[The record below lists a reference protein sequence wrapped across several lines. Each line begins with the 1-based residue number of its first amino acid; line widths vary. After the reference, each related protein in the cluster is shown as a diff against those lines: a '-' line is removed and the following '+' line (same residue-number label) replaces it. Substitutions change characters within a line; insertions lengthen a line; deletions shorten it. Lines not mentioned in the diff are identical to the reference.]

1 MSAGRATSTPA
12 GSRSGRPASED
23 PIEEGQR
30 RWEAEVAGPALSKS
44 PERKEQFATL
54 GGIPVSRVYT
64 PRSPRSTFDGVG
76 YPGQPPFTRGIHP
89 TMYRGRVWSMRMFS
103 GFGSPEDTNRRF
115 HYLLKHG
122 ESGLSIAFDDPTLYG
137 IDADDPEALGEVGKC
152 GVNVG
157 SLADMRRLLRG
168 IPLADVT
175 TSMTINAPANIVWG
189 MYLLAG
195 EANGVPPDRLGGT
208 TQNDILKE
216 YIAQKEFVYPPRPA
230 LRLVIDT
237 IEYATRTT
245 PRWNPVSISGYHI
258 REAGSTA
265 LQELAFT
272 LADGRAYVGEA
283 IRRGLDVDEFAPR
296 LSFFFNS
303 HNDFFEEIAKFRAA
317 RRLWARVMREE
328 FHATKERS
336 LWLRFH
342 TQTAGCSCTAQ
353 QPELNIVRTTIQA
366 LAGVLGGTQSLHTNS
381 YERGAPAPERGRG
394 ADRAAHSADPRVRV
408 RDRGVGRPVRGQ
420 LLRRVAHRHDGG
432 GGPEVL
438 RTDRL
443 PGRGRP
449 GDRAR
454 VLPAGDPRVRRSA
467 TNGRSSP
474 ARRRSSGST
483 PTRSTP
489 QSRSPGS
496 RSPEE
501 ARRGQSARLRSLR
514 SRRNKTR
521 YEAALDR
528 LRKVAATEDENT
540 MPAVLDALR
549 ADRHARRDR
558 PGIPGRVRPISGA
571 VERTEGAALL
581 GERSCPLLPPHL
593 GRPGTS
599 GSTVRR
605 STRSIGD
612 GASGSNPGSG

>member
-1 MSAGRATSTPA
+1 MSAGRATSPPA
-12 GSRSGRPASED
+12 PRPERAASPDPVLERRS
-23 PIEEGQR
+23 
-30 RWEAEVAGPALSKS
+30 RWEAEVAGPALAKN
-44 PERKEQFATL
+44 PERKDRFTTL
-54 GGIPVSRVYT
+54 GGIPVERVYD
-64 PRSPRSTFDGVG
+64 PRSPRSSFDAIG

-157 SLADMRRLLRG
+157 SLADMRRLLKG

-195 EANGVPPDRLGGT
+195 DAMGIPETKLGGT

-216 YIAQKEFVYPPRPA
+216 YIAQKEFLYPPRPA

-237 IEYATRTT
+237 IEYATRRT

-265 LQELAFT
+265 VQELAFT
-272 LADGRAYVGEA
+272 LADGRAYVQES
-283 IRRGLDVDEFAPR
+283 IRRGLDVDDFAPR

-317 RRLWARVMREE
+317 RRLWARVMKDE
-328 FHATKERS
+328 FGAKNERS

-353 QPELNIVRTTIQA
+353 QPELNIVRTTVQA

-381 YERGAPAPERGRG
+381 YDEALQLPSEDAVRIALRTQQILASESGVTDSVDPFAGSYYVEWLTDTMEEEAQRYFDRIDELGGVVPAIERGFFQREIQEASFRYQ
-394 ADRAAHSADPRVRV
+394 RAVEAGTEKVVGVNAYTVDTPIKVPR
-408 RDRGVGRPVRGQ
+408 
-420 LLRRVAHRHDGG
+420 LKI
-432 GGPEVL
+432 
-438 RTDRL
+438 
-443 PGRGRP
+443 
-449 GDRAR
+449 
-454 VLPAGDPRVRRSA
+454 S
-467 TNGRSSP
+467 
-474 ARRRSSGST
+474 
-483 PTRSTP
+483 
-489 QSRSPGS
+489 
-496 RSPEE
+496 EE
-501 ARRGQSARLRSLR
+501 ARRRQSVRLRTLR
-514 SRRNKTR
+514 ARRDARKHA
-521 YEAALDR
+521 AALDA
-528 LRKVAATEDENT
+528 LRKVADTESENT
-540 MPAVLDALR
+540 MPAVLGALR
-549 ADRHARRDR
+549 ADA
-558 PGIPGRVRPISGA
+558 
-571 VERTEGAALL
+571 TL
-581 GERSCPLLPPHL
+581 GEIVHAFQDVYGAYRE
-593 GRPGTS
+593 
-599 GSTVRR
+599 R
-605 STRSIGD
+605 STY
-612 GASGSNPGSG
+612 